1 MMTEIKSEMTD
12 KTIKGELTYADKVIE
27 KIVGLALETVDGL
40 LAADGGFLANV
51 KDKLI
56 NTDTV
61 TDGIHVEIG
70 QKQVAVDLA
79 VVVQYQ
85 KHVPT
90 VFQTIKTVIAEEIK
104 RMTGL
109 EVVEVNVS
117 VADIKTYQQ
126 HETDK
131 VSLQD
136 RLTEAAQT
144 TGEFAAKQ
152 YNKLAKD
159 TEPVSDGPRVV

>member
-1 MMTEIKSEMTD
+1 MAGIKSEMA
-12 KTIKGELTYADKVIE
+12 IKGELTYADKVIE

-70 QKQVAVDLA
+70 RKQVAVDLS

-90 VFQTIKTVIAEEIK
+90 VFENIKAVIAEEIK

-126 HETDK
+126 YENDK

-136 RLTEAAQT
+136 RLADAAQT
-144 TGEFAAKQ
+144 TGDFASKQ
-152 YNKLAKD
+152 YTKLAK
-159 TEPVSDGPRVV
+159 EAESVSDGPRVR